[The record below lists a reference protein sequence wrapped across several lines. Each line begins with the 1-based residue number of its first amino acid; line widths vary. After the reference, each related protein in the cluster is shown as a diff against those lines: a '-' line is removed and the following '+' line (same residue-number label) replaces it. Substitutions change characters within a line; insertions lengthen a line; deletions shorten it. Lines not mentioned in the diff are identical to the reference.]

1 MASIRSRIGVDMDN
15 TWRNIFREY
24 VSCYEA
30 LQILG
35 SNDILVG
42 EDYEN
47 ASTKLLEDIIE
58 AMRQEIKK

>member
-1 MASIRSRIGVDMDN
+1 MDN

-24 VSCYEA
+24 VACYEA

-58 AMRQEIKK
+58 AMRQEIKE

>member
-1 MASIRSRIGVDMDN
+1 MDN

-24 VSCYEA
+24 VACYEA

-42 EDYEN
+42 VDYEN

-58 AMRQEIKK
+58 TMRQGIKE

>member
-1 MASIRSRIGVDMDN
+1 MND

-30 LQILG
+30 IQILG
-35 SNDILVG
+35 SNDILVD
-42 EDYEN
+42 EDLEN

-58 AMRQEIKK
+58 AMRQEIKE